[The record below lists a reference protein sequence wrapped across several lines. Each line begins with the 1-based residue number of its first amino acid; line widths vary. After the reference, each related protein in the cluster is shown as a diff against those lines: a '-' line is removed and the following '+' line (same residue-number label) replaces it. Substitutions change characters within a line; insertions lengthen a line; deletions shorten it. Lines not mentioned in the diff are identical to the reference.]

1 MFRILG
7 KDHPRFGIS
16 ISENIIAKMS
26 KAQRKIDRIGEKK
39 STINVRSYSF
49 I

>member
-16 ISENIIAKMS
+16 ISEDIIAKMS
-26 KAQRKIDRIGEKK
+26 IAKGEG
-39 STINVRSYSF
+39 TIYDT
-49 I
+49 